1 MREQHQP
8 HRRAYNAPRRAAAAA
23 QTRETIVQAAKDAF
37 EERGWAATTIQSV
50 AARASVSPKTVE
62 ALFGTKAALLKTVV
76 DFAIRGDLL
85 DLTVNQRERAAAIEA
100 AENATSMLDIHA
112 SHVRTIHART
122 ARIAWSVEVAA
133 PTDAH
138 VAELWNQ
145 MTANRLSGVR
155 WATRTYLSKAGADP
169 SIKRT
174 EVENTFWLALEWG
187 TFRSLTDQHGLTADQ
202 FERWLRGYYRR
213 MLLA

>member
-1 MREQHQP
+1 MKEQHQ
-8 HRRAYNAPRRAAAAA
+8 HQRRAYNAPGRAAAAA
-23 QTRETIVQAAKDAF
+23 QTRETIVRAAKEAF

-50 AARASVSPKTVE
+50 AASASVSPKTVE

-100 AENATSMLDIHA
+100 AENATAMLDLHA
-112 SHVRTIHART
+112 SHVRTIQART
-122 ARIAWSVEVAA
+122 ARIARAVEVAA
-133 PTDAH
+133 PTDSH
-138 VAELWNQ
+138 VAELWSQ

-155 WATRTYLSKAGADP
+155 WATRAYMSKAGADAR
-169 SIKRT
+169 IKRT
-174 EVENTFWLALEWG
+174 DVENTFWLALYWG
-187 TFRSLTDQHGLTADQ
+187 TFRSLTEQRGLTAHQ

>member
-1 MREQHQP
+1 MKEHRQQQ
-8 HRRAYNAPRRAAAAA
+8 RRAYNAPRRAAAAA
-23 QTRETIVQAAKDAF
+23 ETRQTIVQAAKHAF

-50 AARASVSPKTVE
+50 AASASVSPKTVE

-85 DLTVNQRERAAAIEA
+85 DVTVNQRERAAAIDA
-100 AENATSMLDIHA
+100 AADATSMLDLHA
-112 SHVRTIHART
+112 SHVRAIQART

-133 PTDAH
+133 PTDSH

-155 WATRTYLSKAGADP
+155 WATRTYMSKAGADR

-174 EVENTFWLALEWG
+174 EIENTFWVALEWG
-187 TFRSLTDQHGLTADQ
+187 TFRSLTDQHGLTVDQ